1 MRTEQAK
8 SYKTTVMM
16 NYRKCFRC
24 GAVTEN
30 MKKNTCEC
38 GCYMYQMGGIY
49 VPKTKTAKQK
59 GAC

>member
-1 MRTEQAK
+1 
-8 SYKTTVMM
+8 MM
-16 NYRKCFRC
+16 KVVKAEFTYRKCFKC

-30 MKKNTCEC
+30 MKKDTCEC
-38 GCYMYQMGGIY
+38 GCYMYMMGGMY